1 MLLFTDSISRLQT
14 ECMEGYFF
22 YEDVQKSGCHCSPVR
37 CGVGSEADGPGDA
50 RPSAAASKPP
60 NAQLPELKTQTYK
73 GTLMDASC
81 AGAGKNLSGG
91 KAAAG
96 DQPQGCK
103 VSASTKEF
111 ALRTDSADTLRFDSV
126 GNVRAEEAIKNKKKW
141 GNDVSAGK
149 PIRAKVTANANGDK
163 LTVLSI
169 N

>member
-1 MLLFTDSISRLQT
+1 MKTSKSLCAMVLFFGVAWAQKPADQGT
-14 ECMEGYFF
+14 
-22 YEDVQKSGCHCSPVR
+22 QKS
-37 CGVGSEADGPGDA
+37 
-50 RPSAAASKPP
+50 SAAASKPS
-60 NAQLPELKTQTYK
+60 NAQLPELRTQTYK